1 MKSLAAVFCMTALVC
16 ATAHGQGRPA
26 AARPTQAPT
35 AARQGVPVRSV
46 SRSAADEPTE
56 SAGDKKEAVIEVK
69 SAVPERRLPVMDPKL
84 QSQMDEVLQKW
95 SQASEKV
102 NRLEGTVSRIVYD
115 LTFETEAQ
123 AKGEFAYEKP
133 DKGRIDIVPEP
144 VTEKLIAERKQIVE
158 KARAE
163 KKPPRVRVSQ
173 NGAPYELA
181 GCQNEQW
188 WCDGTR
194 IFNLDMEKKQ
204 ALISQIP
211 VEMQGGNIMD
221 SPLPFLFGMPPE
233 RAKRRFE
240 MGFHEGKFDPTATVV
255 RLIIFPNL
263 PQDGQNWHHAEVM
276 LDLKTMLPVAV
287 QMYDPAETKIT
298 VYRFSELKANG
309 SLFERVIFRTA
320 GFTPSL
326 RGFNVVNVNPEG
338 SSVAGAP
345 GAPVVVDPSVVP
357 NLTGAPFKEAV
368 AELEKLGLTKNKD
381 AQLNQIVLLQ
391 GSPAPE
397 KDQIYTVESQTP
409 KAGTPLQPGIK
420 VTLKLFTDPGKQSI
434 AGKKGATETQ

>member
-26 AARPTQAPT
+26 AARPTQAAT
-35 AARQGVPVRSV
+35 VARQGVPVRSV
-46 SRSAADEPTE
+46 SRSPSDEP
-56 SAGDKKEAVIEVK
+56 SDAAGKKEQAVVEVK

-84 QSQMDEVLQKW
+84 QSQMDDVLQRW
-95 SQASEKV
+95 SQGSEKV

-133 DKGRIDIVPEP
+133 DKGRIDIVPEA
-144 VTEKLIAERKQIVE
+144 VTEKLIAERRQIVE
-158 KARAE
+158 KAQAE
-163 KKPPRVRVSQ
+163 KKTPRVRLRK
-173 NGAPYELA
+173 NGEPYELA

-204 ALISQIP
+204 ANVSLIP
-211 VEMQGGNIMD
+211 EEMQGGNIMD

-240 MGFHEGKFDPTATVV
+240 MGFHDGKFDPTAAVV
-255 RLIIFPNL
+255 RLIIYPNL

-276 LDLKTMLPVAV
+276 LDLKTTLPIAV

-298 VYRFSELKANG
+298 VYRFSDLKVNG

-338 SSVAGAP
+338 PAVAG
-345 GAPVVVDPSVVP
+345 GPSVVP
-357 NLTGAPFKEAV
+357 NLTGAPFKDAV

-397 KDQIYTVESQTP
+397 KEQIYTVESQTP

-434 AGKKGATETQ
+434 AGKKGATETR